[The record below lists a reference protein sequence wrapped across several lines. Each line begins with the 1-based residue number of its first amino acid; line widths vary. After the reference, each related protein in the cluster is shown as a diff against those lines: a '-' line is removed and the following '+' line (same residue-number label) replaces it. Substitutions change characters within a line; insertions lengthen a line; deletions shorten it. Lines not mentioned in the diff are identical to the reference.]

1 MKAKVKNFEVIVQ
14 PMTKFEFYD
23 KIKKYQIQ
31 HPENK
36 RINGYYFLVNSTNKM
51 YQLQTNDIITLSNGV
66 IIPDII
72 FESEDYKTYCS
83 DIVLKVELQALW
95 NVGGYSIEEA
105 DVNFSNKYGGSAF
118 N

>member
-36 RINGYYFLVNSTNKM
+36 RINGYYCNWNGFKFWLRKEDFDNIYTIID
-51 YQLQTNDIITLSNGV
+51 ND
-66 IIPDII
+66 
-72 FESEDYKTYCS
+72 
-83 DIVLKVELQALW
+83 
-95 NVGGYSIEEA
+95 
-105 DVNFSNKYGGSAF
+105 
-118 N
+118 

>member
-36 RINGYYFLVNSTNKM
+36 RINGYYCN
-51 YQLQTNDIITLSNGV
+51 
-66 IIPDII
+66 
-72 FESEDYKTYCS
+72 
-83 DIVLKVELQALW
+83 
-95 NVGGYSIEEA
+95 
-105 DVNFSNKYGGSAF
+105 
-118 N
+118 